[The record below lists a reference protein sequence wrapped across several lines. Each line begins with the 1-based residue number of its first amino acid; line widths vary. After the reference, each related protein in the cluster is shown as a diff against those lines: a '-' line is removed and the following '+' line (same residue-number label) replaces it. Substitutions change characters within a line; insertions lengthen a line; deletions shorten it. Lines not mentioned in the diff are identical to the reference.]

1 MVFARKTAVH
11 QGFSDN
17 LAETA
22 RQIGSAVKDWDVG
35 TTTMI
40 NSAVVDA
47 THYIQIHAGPEGR
60 RAILILTDN
69 LSTSYQ
75 LTDGQVIRELD
86 KTDTVF
92 NAIVTGHAIRPGPP
106 SQGQYPD
113 PGFTRPRTSSHVAEE
128 TGGDWVKA
136 GDAGATFSAMI
147 ERIRTRYMLT
157 YHAPESKPGTFRR
170 ITVTL
175 SPDALKKY
183 PGAESGPAAD
193 ITHSRLKPEWIS
205 AAGHRGAGVGRAGSC
220 RRANHRRIGKPG
232 RVAPRSAR
240 HRLVCRIGVGYWICR
255 APLSARRSAEVCA
268 ASISPLDAI
277 AVTGI
282 AAIIAIVGFIAYLS
296 PPNSADA
303 MAYHMPR
310 VIYWAEQASVR
321 FFPTPYLNQI
331 MLQPL
336 AEYFMLHTY
345 LLSGGDRFM
354 NFVQW
359 LGMAGSVVGVSLI
372 ARLLGAGARGQAD
385 RGSLLRHAAERDLAG
400 LGREERLFAGHCGW
414 RASAY
419 FALRYVATNGSALT
433 WRSVELR
440 WRWPCSPRQRPIC
453 TSPGAPGRDSAAR
466 RAAIALGRPG
476 TRGPVLGWSACCW

>member
-1 MVFARKTAVH
+1 MRVDVQVTQGKDLIRGLAKEDFVVTDEGQPQSIVSFSHGEEPLNLVLLFDISGSMQQYIEAIAQTARDALSHLRPGDRVAIMVFARKTAVH

-113 PGFTRPRTSSHVAEE
+113 PDYTPANVFHVAEE

-183 PGAESGPAAD
+183 PGAEIRTRSGYYA
-193 ITHSRLKPEWIS
+193 
-205 AAGHRGAGVGRAGSC
+205 
-220 RRANHRRIGKPG
+220 
-232 RVAPRSAR
+232 
-240 HRLVCRIGVGYWICR
+240 
-255 APLSARRSAEVCA
+255 
-268 ASISPLDAI
+268 
-277 AVTGI
+277 
-282 AAIIAIVGFIAYLS
+282 
-296 PPNSADA
+296 
-303 MAYHMPR
+303 
-310 VIYWAEQASVR
+310 Q
-321 FFPTPYLNQI
+321 
-331 MLQPL
+331 
-336 AEYFMLHTY
+336 
-345 LLSGGDRFM
+345 
-354 NFVQW
+354 
-359 LGMAGSVVGVSLI
+359 
-372 ARLLGAGARGQAD
+372 
-385 RGSLLRHAAERDLAG
+385 
-400 LGREERLFAGHCGW
+400 
-414 RASAY
+414 
-419 FALRYVATNGSALT
+419 
-433 WRSVELR
+433 
-440 WRWPCSPRQRPIC
+440 
-453 TSPGAPGRDSAAR
+453 
-466 RAAIALGRPG
+466 
-476 TRGPVLGWSACCW
+476 